1 MTIKG
6 ILFDLYGTLI
16 DIETDESID
25 EIYRAIAH
33 YLVYQGVYL
42 HRGQV
47 RERYYAIMR
56 QQKDAKDEEYPEID
70 VEAIWNEL
78 LLQQGIKSSYVR
90 GQQAKVIA
98 HIYRGISRK
107 RLRLYPNVK
116 EVLNELQTRYQLAL
130 VSDAQ
135 PCFALPEIRAVGLES
150 YFNPVIISSY
160 YGFRKPDSRLFNKA
174 LDKMGISRSEVIAI
188 GNDMFRDIYGA
199 QLLDIRTIF
208 FDSNQGTKTYENVV
222 PAYRAQQFED
232 ILTGIAQLAQR

>member
-1 MTIKG
+1 MAIKG

-33 YLVYQGVYL
+33 YLVYQGIYL
-42 HRGQV
+42 HRGQL

-56 QQKDAKDEEYPEID
+56 QQKDARGEEYPEID

-78 LLQQGIKSSYVR
+78 LLQQGIKSGYIR

-116 EVLNELQTRYQLAL
+116 EVLNELQAHYQLAL

-174 LDKMGISRSEVIAI
+174 LDKMGISRSEVIAV
-188 GNDMFRDIYGA
+188 GNDMFRDVYGA

-222 PAYRAQQFED
+222 PAYRTQQFED

>member
-1 MTIKG
+1 MAVKG

-56 QQKDAKDEEYPEID
+56 QQKDARDEEYPEID

-78 LLQQGIKSSYVR
+78 LLQQGIKSDYIR

-116 EVLNELQTRYQLAL
+116 EVLNELQARYQLAL

-135 PCFALPEIRAVGLES
+135 PCFALPEIRAVGLEG

-208 FDSNQGTKTYENVV
+208 FDSPRCG
-222 PAYRAQQFED
+222 R
-232 ILTGIAQLAQR
+232 R

>member
-1 MTIKG
+1 MAIKG

-56 QQKDAKDEEYPEID
+56 QQKDARDEEYPEID

-78 LLQQGIKSSYVR
+78 LLQQGIKSGYIR

-116 EVLNELQTRYQLAL
+116 EVLNELQARYQLAL

-174 LDKMGISRSEVIAI
+174 LDKMGISRSEVIAV

-208 FDSNQGTKTYENVV
+208 FDSNQGAKTYENVL

-232 ILTGIAQLAQR
+232 ILTGIAQLAQH

>member
-1 MTIKG
+1 MAIKG

-33 YLVYQGVYL
+33 YLVYQGVYI

-56 QQKDAKDEEYPEID
+56 QQKDARGEEYPEID

-78 LLQQGIKSSYVR
+78 LLQQGIKSGNVR

-116 EVLNELQTRYQLAL
+116 EVLNELEACYQLAL

-135 PCFALPEIRAVGLES
+135 PCFALPEIRAMGLDD

-174 LDKMGISRSEVIAI
+174 LDKMGISSSEVIAV

-208 FDSNQGTKTYENVV
+208 FDSNQGAKTYEDVT
-222 PAYRAQQFED
+222 PTYRVQQFED
-232 ILTGIAQLAQR
+232 ILGGIAQLAQS

>member
-1 MTIKG
+1 MAVKG

-56 QQKDAKDEEYPEID
+56 QQKDTRDEEYPEID

-78 LLQQGIKSSYVR
+78 LLQQGIKSGYIR

-116 EVLNELQTRYQLAL
+116 EVLNELQARYQLAL

-174 LDKMGISRSEVIAI
+174 LDKMGISRSEVIAV
-188 GNDMFRDIYGA
+188 GNDMVLVAGARPHARDEA
-199 QLLDIRTIF
+199 FPDAT
-208 FDSNQGTKTYENVV
+208 
-222 PAYRAQQFED
+222 
-232 ILTGIAQLAQR
+232 

>member
-1 MTIKG
+1 MAIKG

-16 DIETDESID
+16 DIETDESLD

-56 QQKDAKDEEYPEID
+56 QQKDARGEEYPEID

-78 LLQQGIKSSYVR
+78 LLQQGIKSGYIR

-116 EVLNELQTRYQLAL
+116 EVLNELQAHYQLAL

-199 QLLDIRTIF
+199 QLLDIGTIF
-208 FDSNQGTKTYENVV
+208 FDSNQGAKTYENVV

-232 ILTGIAQLAQR
+232 ILTGIAQLAQH

>member
-1 MTIKG
+1 MAIKG

-16 DIETDESID
+16 DIETDESHD

-47 RERYYAIMR
+47 RERYYAIMG

-78 LLQQGIKSSYVR
+78 LLQQGIKSAYIR
-90 GQQAKVIA
+90 GQQAKVLA

-116 EVLNELQTRYQLAL
+116 EVLNELQARYQLAL

-135 PCFALPEIRAVGLES
+135 PCFALPEIRAVGLEG
-150 YFNPVIISSY
+150 YFNPAIISSY

-174 LDKMGISRSEVIAI
+174 LDKMGISRSEAIAV

-208 FDSNQGTKTYENVV
+208 FDSNQGAKTYENVV

-232 ILTGIAQLAQR
+232 ILAGIAQLAQR

>member
-1 MTIKG
+1 MAIKG

-16 DIETDESID
+16 DIETDESLD

-56 QQKDAKDEEYPEID
+56 QQKDARGEEYPEID

-78 LLQQGIKSSYVR
+78 LLQQGIKSGYMR

-116 EVLNELQTRYQLAL
+116 EVLNELQARYQLAL

-135 PCFALPEIRAVGLES
+135 PCFALPEIRAVGLEG

-174 LDKMGISRSEVIAI
+174 LDKMGISRSEAI
-188 GNDMFRDIYGA
+188 TVGNDMFRDIYGA
-199 QLLDIRTIF
+199 QLLGIRTIF
-208 FDSNQGTKTYENVV
+208 FDSNQGAKTHENVV
-222 PAYRAQQFED
+222 PAYRVQQFED

>member
-1 MTIKG
+1 MAIKG

-78 LLQQGIKSSYVR
+78 LLQQGIKSAYIR

-116 EVLNELQTRYQLAL
+116 EVLNELQARYQLAL

-135 PCFALPEIRAVGLES
+135 PCFALPEIRAVGLEG
-150 YFNPVIISSY
+150 YFNPAIISSY
-160 YGFRKPDSRLFNKA
+160 YGFRKPDSRLFSKA
-174 LDKMGISRSEVIAI
+174 LDKMGISRSEAI
-188 GNDMFRDIYGA
+188 TVGNDMFRDIYGA

-208 FDSNQGTKTYENVV
+208 FDSNQGAKTYENIV

>member
-1 MTIKG
+1 MAIKG

-33 YLVYQGVYL
+33 YLVYQGIYL
-42 HRGQV
+42 HRGQL

-56 QQKDAKDEEYPEID
+56 QQKDARGEEYPEID

-78 LLQQGIKSSYVR
+78 LLQQGIKSGYIR

-116 EVLNELQTRYQLAL
+116 EVLNELQAHYQLAL

-174 LDKMGISRSEVIAI
+174 LDKMGISRSEVIAV
-188 GNDMFRDIYGA
+188 GNDMFRDVYGA

>member
-1 MTIKG
+1 MAIKG

-78 LLQQGIKSSYVR
+78 LLQQGIKSNYIR

-116 EVLNELQTRYQLAL
+116 EVLNELQAHYQLAL

-174 LDKMGISRSEVIAI
+174 LDKMGISRSEVIAV

-199 QLLDIRTIF
+199 QLLDIRAIF
-208 FDSNQGTKTYENVV
+208 FDSNQGAKTYENVV

-232 ILTGIAQLAQR
+232 ILTGIAQLGQR